1 MNDAHGVSGSGASPR
16 AGRRRGGAGRARRS
30 DPPSR
35 AVHFA
40 FMADTPGRA
49 GRPGRDRVGEQALR
63 HYLISSCSVCGA
75 YIVQV
80 AGTRLFSRDAS
91 SSYVC
96 YLNARS
102 IGCLGRPLL
111 AAAATGQPSVGVLR
125 VSGSLSW
132 DARFLILVG
141 SGAS

>member
-1 MNDAHGVSGSGASPR
+1 MEQVQGPAA
-16 AGRRRGGAGRARRS
+16 AGAGRGGPVDPIRRRARCILLS
-30 DPPSR
+30 WQTLR
-35 AVHFA
+35 A
-40 FMADTPGRA
+40 GA
-49 GRPGRDRVGEQALR
+49 GRPGRDRVGEQALLR